1 MIGVCCPDCKLRFSR
16 AAVVHYA
23 ACPGCGRRP
32 QSIASRE
39 QVVGFQL
46 LRAGGLSPAS
56 DAVAVAVSLP
66 SRGPSG
72 RRP

>member
-46 LRAGGLSPAS
+46 LRLDAPAPTAGA
-56 DAVAVAVSLP
+56 AAIAVSLP